1 MGSYGPPYTLTI
13 SASSTFSLSGPDT
26 SLSLSRLA
34 SNTTDITTLVFTTA
48 DGFPYPLRSVSSDDG
63 HDPGHPGRI
72 WTNQSTSSHD
82 PVLVTLP
89 ATIRVETDM
98 LNGSRVW
105 IDEKFAGR
113 FEVFVFGGRNT
124 LFSWSQMALVAP
136 LNEVEGGINSLMLE
150 AGVGLGTSRP
160 VNGSYG
166 DLPIGNDA
174 GRSNR
179 GGADRFCVLVGV
191 AAATLIFF

>member
-13 SASSTFSLSGPDT
+13 SASSAFNLSGSDT
-26 SLSLSRLA
+26 SLSLSTLA
-34 SNTTDITTLVFTTA
+34 SNTSDITTLVFATA

-82 PVLVTLP
+82 PVPVTLP
-89 ATIRVETDM
+89 ATIRVETDV

-136 LNEVEGGINSLMLE
+136 LNDVEGGINSLVLE
-150 AGVGLGTSRP
+150 AGVGLGTSHP

-174 GRSNR
+174 GQSNR
-179 GGADRFCVLVGV
+179 GVANRFCVLVGV